1 MANNK
6 NTLTQATA
14 LISAIALLNG
24 ETVAYSTDEI
34 VAKLTDMHKT
44 ISNKSTSKVSK
55 AELEKRTALAD
66 IVLATLAEIGKPAT
80 VSEIQRANTELQT
93 YKGEIISGQR
103 ITSIL
108 SALVKDNKVVNIKDK
123 KKSYFGIAQ

>member
-1 MANNK
+1 MAK
-6 NTLTQATA
+6 TTLTQATA

-66 IVLATLAEIGKPAT
+66 IVLATLVEIGKPAT

>member
-1 MANNK
+1 MAK
-6 NTLTQATA
+6 TTLTQATA

-80 VSEIQRANTELQT
+80 VSEIQRANAQLQT
-93 YKGEIISGQR
+93 YEGEIISGQR

-108 SALVKDNKVVNIKDK
+108 TALVKDNKVTNVKDK
-123 KKSYFGIAQ
+123 KKSYFSITQ